1 MPHDDVF
8 VHEPLGSDAAALRRS
23 VAQRLTYTIGK
34 DPITATPRDWQHALA
49 YVVRDRL
56 TEQWMRTMRT
66 IYRTGPKRVYYLS
79 LEYLTGRLLHNSLL
93 NMGLCDAAEQ
103 ALAGL
108 GLDFDAL
115 REIEPDAALGNGG
128 LGRLAACLLDS
139 MATLRLPG
147 YAYGIRYDYGM
158 FYQRIE
164 QGQQVEHPENWL
176 RYGNPWEFARPEVL
190 YPVKF
195 GGRVVDFRDD
205 QGHARHQWIDTDEV
219 MAMAFDTPV
228 PGYRNGTALN
238 LRLWS
243 AKASRDFDLRYFNE
257 GDYIKAVEDKNRSE
271 NLARVLYPVDTT
283 VMGRELRLKQQYFF
297 ASASLQDIL
306 FRFAKQHGD
315 FALLPDKVAIQLND
329 THPAIAIAELMRLL
343 VDVHDLDWDSAWALS
358 QRTFGYTNHTLLP
371 EALETWPVELF
382 GRLLPRHLQIVYEI
396 NARHLETVRHR
407 FPGDLER
414 LRRLS
419 LIDEQGERRVRMASL
434 ACTGSHRVNGV
445 SALHTE
451 LLRQQTFADADAL
464 WPGRIVN
471 VTNGITPRRWLHQAN
486 PALSA
491 LVSEALGAGW
501 VTDLERLADLAPLAG
516 DAAFRARFRAVKQAN
531 KGRLARLI
539 ERHTGLRVPAD
550 ALYDVQVKRIH
561 EYKRQLLNL
570 LHVIVLYNRMRQA
583 PEASSPP
590 RVCLF
595 AGKAAP
601 SYAVAKQVIRLI
613 NDVADVVNND
623 PVIGDRL
630 RVLFVQ
636 NYDVSTAADIIPA
649 ADLSEQISLAG
660 TEASGTG
667 NMKLALNGAL
677 TIGTLDGA
685 NIEIRQRVGAEHF
698 FAFGLDV
705 DGVTRLRE
713 GGYRP
718 ESVCREDARLQRALD
733 MVCSGYFS
741 PQEPQRYRALID
753 RLLDG
758 GDRFLVLADFAAY
771 LEAQARVEALW
782 GDPEAWSAAAIRNV
796 AAMGHFSSD
805 RTVREYAREVWGVEP
820 LPVETTG

>member
-1 MPHDDVF
+1 MPLDDAAFAHDQ
-8 VHEPLGSDAAALRRS
+8 LGSDAVALRRS
-23 VAQRLTYTIGK
+23 IANRLTYTVGK
-34 DPITATPRDWQHALA
+34 DPITATERDWQHALA

-56 TEQWMRTMRT
+56 TEQWMQTMRS
-66 IYRTGPKRVYYLS
+66 IYRSGPKRVYYLS

-93 NMGLCDAAEQ
+93 NMDLADAAQE

-108 GLDFDAL
+108 GLAFDDL

-128 LGRLAACLLDS
+128 LGRLATCLLDS

-195 GGRVVDFRDD
+195 GGRVLDYRDD
-205 QGHARHQWIDTDEV
+205 QGRARHQWIDADEV
-219 MAMAFDTPV
+219 MAMAYDTPM
-228 PGYRNGTALN
+228 PGYRNGTVLN
-238 LRLWS
+238 LRLWT

-283 VMGRELRLKQQYFF
+283 SMGRELRLKQQYFF

-306 FRFAKQHGD
+306 FRFVKQHGD
-315 FALLPDKVAIQLND
+315 LRLLPDKVAIQLND

-343 VDVHDLDWDSAWALS
+343 IDGHGLDWEAAWELTG
-358 QRTFGYTNHTLLP
+358 RTFGYTNHTLLP
-371 EALETWPVELF
+371 EALESWPVALF
-382 GRLLPRHLQIVYEI
+382 EQLLPRHLQLIYEI
-396 NARHLETVRHR
+396 NQRHLEQVRHH
-407 FPGDLER
+407 FPGDVDR
-414 LRRLS
+414 LRRMS
-419 LIDEQGERRVRMASL
+419 LIDEEGERRVRMAHL
-434 ACTGSHRVNGV
+434 ACVGSHRINGV
-445 SALHTE
+445 SALHTD
-451 LLRQQTFADADAL
+451 LLRRHTFADLDAL
-464 WPGRIVN
+464 WPERIIN

-491 LVSEALGAGW
+491 LVSDALGADW
-501 VTDLERLADLAPLAG
+501 VTDLGRLAELAPLAQ
-516 DAAFRARFRAVKQAN
+516 DAAFRARFRAVKLAN
-531 KGRLARLI
+531 KARLARLI
-539 ERHTGLRVPAD
+539 EDRMGLHIPTD
-550 ALYDVQVKRIH
+550 ALFDIQVKRIH

-570 LHVIVLYNRMRQA
+570 LHVITLYNRLRLG
-583 PEASSPP
+583 ETPP
-590 RVCLF
+590 PAARVCLF

-601 SYAVAKQVIRLI
+601 SYAVAKLVIRLI
-613 NDVADVVNND
+613 NDVADVVNHD
-623 PVIGDRL
+623 PAVGGRL
-630 RVLFVQ
+630 RVVFVQ

-685 NIEIRQRVGAEHF
+685 NIEIRERVGEENF
-698 FAFGLDV
+698 FAFGLDIA
-705 DGVTRLRE
+705 GVTRLRAE
-713 GGYRP
+713 AYHP
-718 ESVCREDARLQRALD
+718 AAIYHADARLQQALD
-733 MVCSGYFS
+733 MICTGYFS
-741 PQEPQRYRALID
+741 PQEPERYRALVD

-758 GDRFLVLADFAAY
+758 GDRFLVLADVVDY
-771 LEAQARVEALW
+771 LACQQRVDVLW
-782 GDPEAWSAAAIRNV
+782 GDPEAWTRAAIHNV

-805 RTVREYAREVWGVEP
+805 RTVREYAERVWGVVP
-820 LPVETTG
+820 LPATT

>member
-1 MPHDDVF
+1 MPHDDAF
-8 VHEPLGSDAAALRRS
+8 DHEPPGCDAAALRRS
-23 VAQRLTYTIGK
+23 IAHRLTYTIGK
-34 DPITATPRDWQHALA
+34 DPITATTRDWQHALA

-56 TEQWMRTMRT
+56 TTQWMRTMRT

-93 NMGLCDAAEQ
+93 NMDLFDVAEQ
-103 ALAGL
+103 ALRDL
-108 GLDFDAL
+108 GLDFDLL
-115 REIEPDAALGNGG
+115 RLVEPDAALGNGG

-205 QGHARHQWIDTDEV
+205 QGRAHHQWLDTEEV
-219 MAMAFDTPV
+219 MAMAYDTPV
-228 PGYRNGTALN
+228 PGYRNGTVLN

-283 VMGRELRLKQQYFF
+283 SVGRELRLKQQYFF

-306 FRFAKQHGD
+306 FRFTRQHGD
-315 FALLPDKVAIQLND
+315 LAELPDKAAIQLND

-343 VDVHDLDWDSAWALS
+343 VDVHEIEWKKAWELT
-358 QRTFGYTNHTLLP
+358 QRTFAYTNHTLLP
-371 EALETWPVELF
+371 EALETWSVALF
-382 GRLLPRHLQIVYEI
+382 ERLLPRHLQIIYDI
-396 NARHLETVRHR
+396 NHRHLEQVRHH

-414 LRRLS
+414 LRRMS
-419 LIDEQGERRVRMASL
+419 LIDERAERRVRMAAL
-434 ACTGSHRVNGV
+434 ACVGSHRVNGV

-451 LLRQQTFADADAL
+451 LLQRDTFADAEAL

-486 PALSA
+486 PELSG
-491 LVSEALGAGW
+491 LVSEALGDSW
-501 VTDLERLADLAPLAG
+501 ITDLDRLAELAPLAE
-516 DAAFRARFRAVKQAN
+516 DAAFRARFRAAKQAN
-531 KGRLARLI
+531 KARLATLI
-539 ERHTGLRVPAD
+539 AQHTGLQIQDDV
-550 ALYDVQVKRIH
+550 LFDVQIKRIH

-570 LHVIVLYNRMRQA
+570 LHVITLYNRMRLA
-583 PEASSPP
+583 PDDGYVP

-601 SYAVAKQVIRLI
+601 SYALAKLVIRLI

-623 PVIGDRL
+623 PAVGDRL

-685 NIEIRQRVGAEHF
+685 NIEIRERVGAENF
-698 FAFGLDV
+698 FAFGLDTA
-705 DGVTRLRE
+705 GAARMRE
-713 GGYRP
+713 ANYRP
-718 ESVCREDARLQRALD
+718 ASIYHEDERLQQALD
-733 MVCSGYFS
+733 MVCTGYFS
-741 PQEPQRYRALID
+741 PEEPTRYRGLVD

-771 LEAQARVEALW
+771 LETQARVDALW
-782 GDPEAWSAAAIRNV
+782 QDPEAWSAAAIRNV

-805 RTVREYAREVWGVEP
+805 RTVREYARQVWGVTP
-820 LPVETTG
+820 LPAD

>member
-1 MPHDDVF
+1 MPHDDAF
-8 VHEPLGSDAAALRRS
+8 DHEPPGCDAAALRRS
-23 VAQRLTYTIGK
+23 IAHRLTYTIGK
-34 DPITATPRDWQHALA
+34 DPITATTRDWQHALA

-56 TEQWMRTMRT
+56 TTQWMRTMRT

-93 NMGLCDAAEQ
+93 NMDLFDVAEQ
-103 ALAGL
+103 ALRDL
-108 GLDFDAL
+108 GLDFDLL
-115 REIEPDAALGNGG
+115 RLVEPDAALGNGG

-205 QGHARHQWIDTDEV
+205 QGRAHHQWLDTEEV
-219 MAMAFDTPV
+219 MAMAYDTPV
-228 PGYRNGTALN
+228 PGYRNGTVLN

-283 VMGRELRLKQQYFF
+283 SVGRELRLKQQYFF

-306 FRFAKQHGD
+306 FRFTRQHGD
-315 FALLPDKVAIQLND
+315 LAELPDKAAIQLND

-343 VDVHDLDWDSAWALS
+343 VDVHEIEWEKAWELT
-358 QRTFGYTNHTLLP
+358 QRTFAYTNHTLLP
-371 EALETWPVELF
+371 EALETWSVALF
-382 GRLLPRHLQIVYEI
+382 ERLLPRHLQIIYDI
-396 NARHLETVRHR
+396 NHRHLEQVRHH

-414 LRRLS
+414 LRRMS
-419 LIDEQGERRVRMASL
+419 LIDERAERRVRMAAL
-434 ACTGSHRVNGV
+434 ACVGSHRVNGV

-451 LLRQQTFADADAL
+451 LLQRDTFADAEAL

-486 PALSA
+486 PELSG
-491 LVSEALGAGW
+491 LVSEALGDSW
-501 VTDLERLADLAPLAG
+501 ITDLDRLAELAPLAE
-516 DAAFRARFRAVKQAN
+516 DAAFRARFRAAKQAN
-531 KGRLARLI
+531 KARLATLI
-539 ERHTGLRVPAD
+539 AQHTGLQVRDDV
-550 ALYDVQVKRIH
+550 LFDVQIKRIH

-570 LHVIVLYNRMRQA
+570 LHVITLYNRIRLA
-583 PEASSPP
+583 PDDGYVP

-601 SYAVAKQVIRLI
+601 SYALAKLVIRLI

-623 PVIGDRL
+623 PAVGDRL

-685 NIEIRQRVGAEHF
+685 NIEIRERVGAENF
-698 FAFGLDV
+698 FAFGLDTA
-705 DGVTRLRE
+705 GAARMRE
-713 GGYRP
+713 ANYRP
-718 ESVCREDARLQRALD
+718 ATIYHEDERLQQALD
-733 MVCSGYFS
+733 MVCTGYFS
-741 PQEPQRYRALID
+741 PEEPTRYRGLVD

-771 LEAQARVEALW
+771 LETQARVDALW
-782 GDPEAWSAAAIRNV
+782 QDPEAWSAAAIRNV

-805 RTVREYAREVWGVEP
+805 RTVREYARQVWGVTP
-820 LPVETTG
+820 LPAD

>member
-1 MPHDDVF
+1 MPHDDAF
-8 VHEPLGSDAAALRRS
+8 DHEPPGCDAAALRRS
-23 VAQRLTYTIGK
+23 IAHRLTYTIGK
-34 DPITATPRDWQHALA
+34 DPITATTRDWQHALA

-56 TEQWMRTMRT
+56 TTQWMRTMRT

-93 NMGLCDAAEQ
+93 NMDLFDVAEQ
-103 ALAGL
+103 ALRDL
-108 GLDFDAL
+108 GLDFDLL
-115 REIEPDAALGNGG
+115 RLVEPDAALGNGG

-205 QGHARHQWIDTDEV
+205 QGRAHHQWLDTEEV
-219 MAMAFDTPV
+219 MAMAYDTPV
-228 PGYRNGTALN
+228 PGYRNGTVLN

-283 VMGRELRLKQQYFF
+283 SVGRELRLKQQYFF

-306 FRFAKQHGD
+306 FRFTRQHGD
-315 FALLPDKVAIQLND
+315 LAELPDKAAIQLND

-343 VDVHDLDWDSAWALS
+343 VDVHEIEWEKAWELT
-358 QRTFGYTNHTLLP
+358 QRTFAYTNHTLLP
-371 EALETWPVELF
+371 EALETWSVALF
-382 GRLLPRHLQIVYEI
+382 ERLLPRHLQIIYDI
-396 NARHLETVRHR
+396 NHRHLEQVRHH

-414 LRRLS
+414 LRRMS
-419 LIDEQGERRVRMASL
+419 LIDERAERRVRMAAL
-434 ACTGSHRVNGV
+434 ACVGSHRVNGV

-451 LLRQQTFADADAL
+451 LLQRDTFADAEAL

-486 PALSA
+486 PELSG
-491 LVSEALGAGW
+491 LVSEALGDSW
-501 VTDLERLADLAPLAG
+501 ITDLDRLAELAPLAE
-516 DAAFRARFRAVKQAN
+516 DAAFRARFRAAKQAN
-531 KGRLARLI
+531 KARLATLI
-539 ERHTGLRVPAD
+539 AQHTGLQIQDDV
-550 ALYDVQVKRIH
+550 LFDVQIKRIH

-570 LHVIVLYNRMRQA
+570 LHVITLYNRMRLA
-583 PEASSPP
+583 PDDGYVP

-601 SYAVAKQVIRLI
+601 SYALAKLVIRLI

-623 PVIGDRL
+623 PAVGDRL

-685 NIEIRQRVGAEHF
+685 NIEIRERVGAENF
-698 FAFGLDV
+698 FAFGLDTA
-705 DGVTRLRE
+705 GAARMRE
-713 GGYRP
+713 ANYRP
-718 ESVCREDARLQRALD
+718 ASIYHEDERLQQALD
-733 MVCSGYFS
+733 MVCTGYFS
-741 PQEPQRYRALID
+741 PEEPTRYRGLVD

-771 LEAQARVEALW
+771 LETQARVDALW
-782 GDPEAWSAAAIRNV
+782 QDPEAWSAAAIRNV

-805 RTVREYAREVWGVEP
+805 RTVREYARQVWGVTP
-820 LPVETTG
+820 LPAD

>member
-1 MPHDDVF
+1 MPHDDAF
-8 VHEPLGSDAAALRRS
+8 DHEPPGCDAAALRRS
-23 VAQRLTYTIGK
+23 IAHRLTYTIGK
-34 DPITATPRDWQHALA
+34 DPITATTRDWQHALA

-56 TEQWMRTMRT
+56 TTQWMRTMRT

-93 NMGLCDAAEQ
+93 NMDLFEVAEQ
-103 ALAGL
+103 ALRDL
-108 GLDFDAL
+108 GLDFDLL
-115 REIEPDAALGNGG
+115 RLVEPDAALGNGG

-164 QGQQVEHPENWL
+164 GGQQVEHPENWL

-205 QGHARHQWIDTDEV
+205 QGRARHQWLDTEEV
-219 MAMAFDTPV
+219 MAMAYDTPV
-228 PGYRNGTALN
+228 PGYRNGTVLN

-283 VMGRELRLKQQYFF
+283 SVGRELRLKQQYFF

-306 FRFAKQHGD
+306 FRFTRQHGD
-315 FALLPDKVAIQLND
+315 LSELPDKAAIQLND

-343 VDVHDLDWDSAWALS
+343 VDVHEIEWETAWELT
-358 QRTFGYTNHTLLP
+358 QRTFAYTNHTLLP
-371 EALETWPVELF
+371 EALETWSVALF
-382 GRLLPRHLQIVYEI
+382 ERLLPRHLQIIYDI
-396 NARHLETVRHR
+396 NHRHLEQVRHH

-414 LRRLS
+414 LRRMS
-419 LIDEQGERRVRMASL
+419 LIDERAERRVRMAAL
-434 ACTGSHRVNGV
+434 ACVGSHRVNGV

-451 LLRQQTFADADAL
+451 LLQRDTFADAEAL

-486 PALSA
+486 PELSG
-491 LVSEALGAGW
+491 LVSEALGDGW
-501 VTDLERLADLAPLAG
+501 ITDLDRLAELAPLAE
-516 DAAFRARFRAVKQAN
+516 DAAFRARFRAAKQAN
-531 KGRLARLI
+531 KARLATLI
-539 ERHTGLRVPAD
+539 AQHTGLQVRDD
-550 ALYDVQVKRIH
+550 ALFDVQIKRIH

-570 LHVIVLYNRMRQA
+570 LHVITLYNRMRLA
-583 PEASSPP
+583 PDDGFVP

-601 SYAVAKQVIRLI
+601 SYALAKLVIRLI

-623 PVIGDRL
+623 PAVGDRL

-685 NIEIRQRVGAEHF
+685 NIEIRERVGAENF
-698 FAFGLDV
+698 FAFGLD
-705 DGVTRLRE
+705 TAAASRMRE
-713 GGYRP
+713 ADYRP
-718 ESVCREDARLQRALD
+718 ATIYHEDERLQQALD
-733 MVCSGYFS
+733 MVCTGYFS
-741 PQEPQRYRALID
+741 PEEPTRYRGLVD

-771 LEAQARVEALW
+771 LETQARVDTLW
-782 GDPEAWSAAAIRNV
+782 QDPEAWSAAAIRNV

-805 RTVREYAREVWGVEP
+805 RTVREYARQVWGVTP
-820 LPVETTG
+820 LPAD

>member
-1 MPHDDVF
+1 MPHDDAF
-8 VHEPLGSDAAALRRS
+8 DHEPPGCDAAALRRS
-23 VAQRLTYTIGK
+23 IAHRLTYTIGK
-34 DPITATPRDWQHALA
+34 DPITATTRDWQHALA

-56 TEQWMRTMRT
+56 TTQWMRTMRT

-93 NMGLCDAAEQ
+93 NMDLFDVAEQ
-103 ALAGL
+103 ALRDL
-108 GLDFDAL
+108 GLDFDLL
-115 REIEPDAALGNGG
+115 RLVEPDAALGNGG

-205 QGHARHQWIDTDEV
+205 QGRAHHQWLDTEEV
-219 MAMAFDTPV
+219 MAMAYDTPV
-228 PGYRNGTALN
+228 PGYRNGTVLN

-283 VMGRELRLKQQYFF
+283 SVGRELRLKQQYFF

-306 FRFAKQHGD
+306 FRFTRQHGD
-315 FALLPDKVAIQLND
+315 LAELPDKAAIQLND

-343 VDVHDLDWDSAWALS
+343 VDVHEIEWKKAWELT
-358 QRTFGYTNHTLLP
+358 QRTFAYTNHTLLP
-371 EALETWPVELF
+371 EALETWSVALF
-382 GRLLPRHLQIVYEI
+382 ERLLPRHLQIIYDI
-396 NARHLETVRHR
+396 NHRHLEQVRHH

-414 LRRLS
+414 LRRMS
-419 LIDEQGERRVRMASL
+419 LIDERAERRVRMAAL
-434 ACTGSHRVNGV
+434 ACVGSHRVNGV

-451 LLRQQTFADADAL
+451 LLQRDTFADAEAL

-486 PALSA
+486 PELSG
-491 LVSEALGAGW
+491 LVSEALGDSW
-501 VTDLERLADLAPLAG
+501 ITDLDRLAELAPLAE
-516 DAAFRARFRAVKQAN
+516 DAAFRARFRAAKQAN
-531 KGRLARLI
+531 KARLATLI
-539 ERHTGLRVPAD
+539 AQHTGLQIQDDV
-550 ALYDVQVKRIH
+550 LFDVQIKRIH

-570 LHVIVLYNRMRQA
+570 LHVITLYNRIRLA
-583 PEASSPP
+583 PDDGYVP

-601 SYAVAKQVIRLI
+601 SYALAKLVIRLI

-623 PVIGDRL
+623 PAVGDRL

-685 NIEIRQRVGAEHF
+685 NIEIRERVGAENF
-698 FAFGLDV
+698 FAFGLDTA
-705 DGVTRLRE
+705 GAARMRE
-713 GGYRP
+713 ANYRP
-718 ESVCREDARLQRALD
+718 ASIYHEDERLQQALD
-733 MVCSGYFS
+733 MVCTGYFS
-741 PQEPQRYRALID
+741 PEEPTRYRGLVD

-771 LEAQARVEALW
+771 LETQARVDALW
-782 GDPEAWSAAAIRNV
+782 QDPEAWSAAAIRNV

-805 RTVREYAREVWGVEP
+805 RTVREYARQVWGVTP
-820 LPVETTG
+820 LPAD

>member
-1 MPHDDVF
+1 MPHDDAF
-8 VHEPLGSDAAALRRS
+8 DHEPPGCDAAALRRS
-23 VAQRLTYTIGK
+23 IAHRLTYTIGK
-34 DPITATPRDWQHALA
+34 DPITATTRDWQHALA

-56 TEQWMRTMRT
+56 TTQWMRTMRT

-93 NMGLCDAAEQ
+93 NMDLFDVAEQ
-103 ALAGL
+103 ALRDL
-108 GLDFDAL
+108 GLDFDLL
-115 REIEPDAALGNGG
+115 RLVEPDAALGNGG

-205 QGHARHQWIDTDEV
+205 QGRAHHQWLDTEEV
-219 MAMAFDTPV
+219 MAMAYDTPV
-228 PGYRNGTALN
+228 PGYRNGTVLN

-283 VMGRELRLKQQYFF
+283 SVGRELRLKQQYFF

-306 FRFAKQHGD
+306 FRFTRQHGD
-315 FALLPDKVAIQLND
+315 LAELPDKAAIQLND

-343 VDVHDLDWDSAWALS
+343 VDVHEIEWEKAWELT
-358 QRTFGYTNHTLLP
+358 QRTFAYTNHTLLP
-371 EALETWPVELF
+371 EALETWSVALF
-382 GRLLPRHLQIVYEI
+382 ERLLPRHLQIIYDI
-396 NARHLETVRHR
+396 NHRHLEQVRHH

-414 LRRLS
+414 LRRMS
-419 LIDEQGERRVRMASL
+419 LIDERAERRVRMAAL
-434 ACTGSHRVNGV
+434 ACVGSHRVNGV

-451 LLRQQTFADADAL
+451 LLQRDTFADAEAL

-486 PALSA
+486 PELSG
-491 LVSEALGAGW
+491 LVSEALGDSW
-501 VTDLERLADLAPLAG
+501 ITDLDRLAELAPLAE
-516 DAAFRARFRAVKQAN
+516 DAAFRARFRAAKQAN
-531 KGRLARLI
+531 KARLATLI
-539 ERHTGLRVPAD
+539 AQHTGLQIQDDV
-550 ALYDVQVKRIH
+550 LFDVQIKRIH

-570 LHVIVLYNRMRQA
+570 LHVITLYNRMRLA
-583 PEASSPP
+583 PDDGYVP

-601 SYAVAKQVIRLI
+601 SYALAKLVIRLI

-623 PVIGDRL
+623 PAVGDRL

-685 NIEIRQRVGAEHF
+685 NIEIRERVGAENF
-698 FAFGLDV
+698 FAFGLDTA
-705 DGVTRLRE
+705 GAARMRE
-713 GGYRP
+713 ANYRP
-718 ESVCREDARLQRALD
+718 ATIYHEDERLQQALD
-733 MVCSGYFS
+733 MVCTGYFS
-741 PQEPQRYRALID
+741 PEEPTRYRGLVD

-771 LEAQARVEALW
+771 LETQARVDALW
-782 GDPEAWSAAAIRNV
+782 QDPEAWSAAAIRNV

-805 RTVREYAREVWGVEP
+805 RTVREYARQVWGVTP
-820 LPVETTG
+820 LPAD

>member
-1 MPHDDVF
+1 MPHDDAF
-8 VHEPLGSDAAALRRS
+8 DHEPPGCDAAALRRS
-23 VAQRLTYTIGK
+23 IAHRLTYTIGK
-34 DPITATPRDWQHALA
+34 DPITATTRDWQHALA

-56 TEQWMRTMRT
+56 TTQWMRTMRT

-93 NMGLCDAAEQ
+93 NMDLFDVAEQ
-103 ALAGL
+103 ALRDL
-108 GLDFDAL
+108 GLDFDLL
-115 REIEPDAALGNGG
+115 RLVEPDAALGNGG

-205 QGHARHQWIDTDEV
+205 QGRAHHQWLDTEEV
-219 MAMAFDTPV
+219 MAMAYDTPV
-228 PGYRNGTALN
+228 PGYRNGTVLN

-283 VMGRELRLKQQYFF
+283 SVGRELRLKQQYFF

-306 FRFAKQHGD
+306 FRFTRQHGD
-315 FALLPDKVAIQLND
+315 LAELPDKAAIQLND

-343 VDVHDLDWDSAWALS
+343 VDVHEIEWEKAWELT
-358 QRTFGYTNHTLLP
+358 QRTFAYTNHTLLP
-371 EALETWPVELF
+371 EALETWSVALF
-382 GRLLPRHLQIVYEI
+382 ERLLPRHLQIIYDI
-396 NARHLETVRHR
+396 NHRHLEQVRHH

-414 LRRLS
+414 LRRMS
-419 LIDEQGERRVRMASL
+419 LIDERAERRVRMAAL
-434 ACTGSHRVNGV
+434 ACVGSHRVNGV

-451 LLRQQTFADADAL
+451 LLQRDTFADAEAL

-486 PALSA
+486 PELSG
-491 LVSEALGAGW
+491 LVSEALGDSW
-501 VTDLERLADLAPLAG
+501 ITDLDRLAELAPLAE
-516 DAAFRARFRAVKQAN
+516 DAAFRARFRAAKQAN
-531 KGRLARLI
+531 KARLATLI
-539 ERHTGLRVPAD
+539 AQHTGLQVRDDV
-550 ALYDVQVKRIH
+550 LFDVQIKRIH

-570 LHVIVLYNRMRQA
+570 LHVITLYNRIRLA
-583 PEASSPP
+583 PDDGYVP

-601 SYAVAKQVIRLI
+601 SYALAKLVIRLI

-623 PVIGDRL
+623 PAVGDRL

-685 NIEIRQRVGAEHF
+685 NIEIRERVGAENF
-698 FAFGLDV
+698 FAFGLDTA
-705 DGVTRLRE
+705 GAARMRE
-713 GGYRP
+713 ANYRP
-718 ESVCREDARLQRALD
+718 ASIYHEDERLQQALD
-733 MVCSGYFS
+733 MVCTGYFS
-741 PQEPQRYRALID
+741 PEEPTRYRGLVD

-771 LEAQARVEALW
+771 LETQARVDALW
-782 GDPEAWSAAAIRNV
+782 QDPEAWSAAAIRNV

-805 RTVREYAREVWGVEP
+805 RTVREYARQVWGVTP
-820 LPVETTG
+820 LPAD

>member
-1 MPHDDVF
+1 MPHDDAF
-8 VHEPLGSDAAALRRS
+8 DHEPPGCDAAALRRS
-23 VAQRLTYTIGK
+23 IAHRLTYTIGK
-34 DPITATPRDWQHALA
+34 DPITATTRDWQHALA

-56 TEQWMRTMRT
+56 TTQWMRTMRT

-93 NMGLCDAAEQ
+93 NMDLFDVAEQ
-103 ALAGL
+103 ALRDL
-108 GLDFDAL
+108 GLDFDLL
-115 REIEPDAALGNGG
+115 RLVEPDAALGNGG

-205 QGHARHQWIDTDEV
+205 QGRAHHQWLDTEEV
-219 MAMAFDTPV
+219 MAMAYDTPV
-228 PGYRNGTALN
+228 PGYRNGTVLN

-283 VMGRELRLKQQYFF
+283 SVGRELRLKQQYFF

-306 FRFAKQHGD
+306 FRFTRQHGD
-315 FALLPDKVAIQLND
+315 LAELPDKAAIQLND

-343 VDVHDLDWDSAWALS
+343 VDVHEIEWKKAWELT
-358 QRTFGYTNHTLLP
+358 QRTFAYTNHTLLP
-371 EALETWPVELF
+371 EALETWSVALF
-382 GRLLPRHLQIVYEI
+382 ERLLPRHLQIIYDI
-396 NARHLETVRHR
+396 NHRHLEQVRHH

-414 LRRLS
+414 LRRMS
-419 LIDEQGERRVRMASL
+419 LIDEQAERRVRMAAL
-434 ACTGSHRVNGV
+434 ACVGSHRVNGV

-451 LLRQQTFADADAL
+451 LLQRDTFADAEAL

-486 PALSA
+486 PELSG
-491 LVSEALGAGW
+491 LVSEALGDSW
-501 VTDLERLADLAPLAG
+501 ITDLDRLAELAPLAE
-516 DAAFRARFRAVKQAN
+516 DAAFRARFRAAKQAN
-531 KGRLARLI
+531 KARLATLI
-539 ERHTGLRVPAD
+539 AQHTGLQIQDDV
-550 ALYDVQVKRIH
+550 LFDVQIKRIH

-570 LHVIVLYNRMRQA
+570 LHVITLYNRMRLA
-583 PEASSPP
+583 PDDGYVP

-601 SYAVAKQVIRLI
+601 SYALAKLVIRLI

-623 PVIGDRL
+623 PAVGDRL

-685 NIEIRQRVGAEHF
+685 NIEIRERVGAENF
-698 FAFGLDV
+698 FAFGLDTA
-705 DGVTRLRE
+705 GAARMRE
-713 GGYRP
+713 ANYRP
-718 ESVCREDARLQRALD
+718 ASIYHEDERLQQALD
-733 MVCSGYFS
+733 MVCTGYFS
-741 PQEPQRYRALID
+741 PEEPTRYRGLVD

-771 LEAQARVEALW
+771 LETQARVDALW
-782 GDPEAWSAAAIRNV
+782 QDPEAWSAAAIRNV

-805 RTVREYAREVWGVEP
+805 RTVREYARQVWGVTP
-820 LPVETTG
+820 LPAD

>member
-1 MPHDDVF
+1 MPHDDAF
-8 VHEPLGSDAAALRRS
+8 DHEPPGCDAAALRRS
-23 VAQRLTYTIGK
+23 IAHRLTYTIGK
-34 DPITATPRDWQHALA
+34 DPITATTRDWQHALA

-56 TEQWMRTMRT
+56 TTQWMRTMRT

-93 NMGLCDAAEQ
+93 NMDLFDVAEQ
-103 ALAGL
+103 ALRDL
-108 GLDFDAL
+108 GLDFDLL
-115 REIEPDAALGNGG
+115 RLVEPDAALGNGG

-205 QGHARHQWIDTDEV
+205 QGRAHHQWLDTEEV
-219 MAMAFDTPV
+219 MAMAYDTPV
-228 PGYRNGTALN
+228 PGYRNGTVLN

-283 VMGRELRLKQQYFF
+283 SVGRELRLKQQYFF

-306 FRFAKQHGD
+306 FRFTRQHGD
-315 FALLPDKVAIQLND
+315 LAELPDKAAIQLND

-343 VDVHDLDWDSAWALS
+343 VDVHEIEWEKAWELT
-358 QRTFGYTNHTLLP
+358 QRTFAYTNHTLLP
-371 EALETWPVELF
+371 EALETWSVALF
-382 GRLLPRHLQIVYEI
+382 ERLLPRHLQIIYDI
-396 NARHLETVRHR
+396 NHRHLEQVRHH

-414 LRRLS
+414 LRRMS
-419 LIDEQGERRVRMASL
+419 LIDEQAERRVRMAAL
-434 ACTGSHRVNGV
+434 ACVGSHRVNGV

-451 LLRQQTFADADAL
+451 LLQRDTFADAEAL

-486 PALSA
+486 PELSG
-491 LVSEALGAGW
+491 LVSEALGDSW
-501 VTDLERLADLAPLAG
+501 ITDLDRLAELAPLAE
-516 DAAFRARFRAVKQAN
+516 DAAFRARFRAAKQAN
-531 KGRLARLI
+531 KARLATLI
-539 ERHTGLRVPAD
+539 AQHTGLQIQDDV
-550 ALYDVQVKRIH
+550 LFDVQIKRIH

-570 LHVIVLYNRMRQA
+570 LHVITLYNRMRLA
-583 PEASSPP
+583 PDDGYVP

-601 SYAVAKQVIRLI
+601 SYALAKLVIRLI

-623 PVIGDRL
+623 PAVGDRL

-685 NIEIRQRVGAEHF
+685 NIEIRERVGAENF
-698 FAFGLDV
+698 FAFGLDTA
-705 DGVTRLRE
+705 GAARMRE
-713 GGYRP
+713 ANYRP
-718 ESVCREDARLQRALD
+718 ASIYHEDERLQQALD
-733 MVCSGYFS
+733 MVCTGYFS
-741 PQEPQRYRALID
+741 PEEPTRYRGLVD

-771 LEAQARVEALW
+771 LETQARVDALW
-782 GDPEAWSAAAIRNV
+782 QDPEAWSAAAIRNV

-805 RTVREYAREVWGVEP
+805 RTVREYARQVWGVTP
-820 LPVETTG
+820 LPAD

>member
-1 MPHDDVF
+1 MPHERTAFRYDT
-8 VHEPLGSDAAALRRS
+8 PGCDAAALRRS
-23 VAQRLTYTIGK
+23 IANRLTFTVGK
-34 DPITATPRDWQHALA
+34 DPITATERDWQHALA

-56 TEQWMRTMRT
+56 TEHWMRTMRT

-93 NMGLCDAAEQ
+93 NMDLFEPARE
-103 ALAGL
+103 ALTEL
-108 GLDFDAL
+108 GLDFDVL
-115 REIEPDAALGNGG
+115 RGIEPDAALGNGG

-195 GGRVVDFRDD
+195 GGRVLDYRDD
-205 QGHARHQWIDTDEV
+205 RGRARHQWIDADEV
-219 MAMAFDTPV
+219 MAMAYDTPV
-228 PGYRNGTALN
+228 PGYRNGTVLN

-297 ASASLQDIL
+297 ASASLQDVL
-306 FRFAKQHGD
+306 FRYLKQHGD
-315 FALLPDKVAIQLND
+315 LALLPTKVAIQLND

-343 VDVHDLDWDSAWALS
+343 VDVHGIDWEEAWELTVA
-358 QRTFGYTNHTLLP
+358 TFGYTNHTLLP
-371 EALETWPVELF
+371 EALETWPLALF
-382 GRLLPRHLQIVYEI
+382 ERLLPRHLQIIFEI
-396 NARHLETVRHR
+396 NHRHLETVRHH
-407 FPGDLER
+407 FPGDVER
-414 LRRLS
+414 LRRMS
-419 LIDEQGERRVRMASL
+419 LIDEQGERRVRMAQL
-434 ACTGSHRVNGV
+434 ACVGSHRINGV

-451 LLRQQTFADADAL
+451 LLHERTFADVAAL
-464 WPGRIVN
+464 WPERLIN

-491 LVSEALGAGW
+491 LISEALGADW
-501 VTDLERLADLAPLAG
+501 VTDLERLAALAPLAD
-516 DAAFRARFRAVKQAN
+516 DAAFRARFRAAKQAN
-531 KGRLARLI
+531 KAHLAGLI
-539 ERHTGLRVPAD
+539 EAHMGLRVPTG
-550 ALYDVQVKRIH
+550 ALYDMQVKRIH

-570 LHVIVLYNRMRQA
+570 LHVITLYNRLRA
-583 PEASSPP
+583 EPDDGGVP
-590 RVCLF
+590 RMCLF

-623 PVIGDRL
+623 PAIGDRL
-630 RVLFVQ
+630 RVVFVQ
-636 NYDVSTAADIIPA
+636 NYDVSTAADLIPA

-685 NIEIRQRVGAEHF
+685 NVELRERVGSENF
-698 FAFGLDV
+698 FDFGLDL
-705 DGVTRLRE
+705 DGVARVRSGNYRPADIARADPRLR
-713 GGYRP
+713 
-718 ESVCREDARLQRALD
+718 QALE
-733 MVCSGYFS
+733 MIGSGYFS
-741 PQEPQRYRALID
+741 PQEPARYRGLVE

-771 LEAQARVEALW
+771 LDCQARVDALW
-782 GDPEAWSAAAIRNV
+782 RDPEAWSAAAIRNV

-805 RTVREYAREVWGVEP
+805 RTVREYAERVWGVEP
-820 LPVETTG
+820 LPAG

>member
-1 MPHDDVF
+1 MPHDDAF
-8 VHEPLGSDAAALRRS
+8 DHEPPGCDAAALRRS
-23 VAQRLTYTIGK
+23 IAHRLTYTIGK
-34 DPITATPRDWQHALA
+34 DPITATTRDWQHALA

-56 TEQWMRTMRT
+56 TTQWMRTMRT

-93 NMGLCDAAEQ
+93 NMDLFEVAEQ
-103 ALAGL
+103 ALRDL
-108 GLDFDAL
+108 GLDFDLL
-115 REIEPDAALGNGG
+115 RLVEPDAALGNGG

-164 QGQQVEHPENWL
+164 GGQQVEHPENWL

-205 QGHARHQWIDTDEV
+205 QGRARHQWLDTEEV
-219 MAMAFDTPV
+219 MAMAYDTPV
-228 PGYRNGTALN
+228 PGYRNGTVLN

-283 VMGRELRLKQQYFF
+283 SVGRELRLKQQYFF

-306 FRFAKQHGD
+306 FRFTRQHGD
-315 FALLPDKVAIQLND
+315 LAELPDKAAIQLND

-343 VDVHDLDWDSAWALS
+343 VDVHEIEWETAWELT
-358 QRTFGYTNHTLLP
+358 QRTFAYTNHTLLP
-371 EALETWPVELF
+371 EALETWSVVLF
-382 GRLLPRHLQIVYEI
+382 ERLLPRHLQIIYDI
-396 NARHLETVRHR
+396 NHRHLEQVRHH

-414 LRRLS
+414 LRRMS
-419 LIDEQGERRVRMASL
+419 LIDERAERRVRMAAL
-434 ACTGSHRVNGV
+434 ACVGSHRVNGV

-451 LLRQQTFADADAL
+451 LLQRDTFADAEAL

-486 PALSA
+486 PELSG
-491 LVSEALGAGW
+491 LVSEALGDGW
-501 VTDLERLADLAPLAG
+501 ITDLDRLAELAPLAE
-516 DAAFRARFRAVKQAN
+516 DAAFRARFRAAKQAN
-531 KGRLARLI
+531 KARLATLI
-539 ERHTGLRVPAD
+539 AQHTGLQVRDD
-550 ALYDVQVKRIH
+550 ALFDVQIKRIH

-570 LHVIVLYNRMRQA
+570 LHVITLYNRMRLA
-583 PEASSPP
+583 PDDGFVP

-601 SYAVAKQVIRLI
+601 SYALAKLVIRLI

-623 PVIGDRL
+623 PAVGDRL

-685 NIEIRQRVGAEHF
+685 NIEIRERVGAENF
-698 FAFGLDV
+698 FAFGLD
-705 DGVTRLRE
+705 TAAASRMRE
-713 GGYRP
+713 ADYRP
-718 ESVCREDARLQRALD
+718 ATIYHEDERLQQALD
-733 MVCSGYFS
+733 MVCTGYFS
-741 PQEPQRYRALID
+741 PEEPTRYRGLVD

-771 LEAQARVEALW
+771 LETQARVDLLW
-782 GDPEAWSAAAIRNV
+782 QDPEAWSAAAIRNV

-805 RTVREYAREVWGVEP
+805 RTVREYARQVWGVTP
-820 LPVETTG
+820 LPAD

>member
-1 MPHDDVF
+1 MPHDDAF
-8 VHEPLGSDAAALRRS
+8 DHEPPGCDAAALRRS
-23 VAQRLTYTIGK
+23 IAHRLTYTIGK
-34 DPITATPRDWQHALA
+34 DPITATTRDWQHALA

-56 TEQWMRTMRT
+56 TTQWMRTMRT

-93 NMGLCDAAEQ
+93 NMDLFEVAEQ
-103 ALAGL
+103 ALRDL
-108 GLDFDAL
+108 GLDFDLL
-115 REIEPDAALGNGG
+115 RLVEPDAALGNGG

-164 QGQQVEHPENWL
+164 GGQQVEHPENWL

-195 GGRVVDFRDD
+195 AGRVVDFRDD
-205 QGHARHQWIDTDEV
+205 QGRARHQWLDTEEV
-219 MAMAFDTPV
+219 MAMAYDTPV
-228 PGYRNGTALN
+228 PGYRNGTVLN

-283 VMGRELRLKQQYFF
+283 SVGRELRLKQQYFF

-306 FRFAKQHGD
+306 FRFTRQHGD
-315 FALLPDKVAIQLND
+315 LSELPDKAAIQLND

-343 VDVHDLDWDSAWALS
+343 VDVHEIEWETAWELT
-358 QRTFGYTNHTLLP
+358 QRTFAYTNHTLLP
-371 EALETWPVELF
+371 EALETWSVALF
-382 GRLLPRHLQIVYEI
+382 ERLLPRHLQIIYDI
-396 NARHLETVRHR
+396 NHRHLEQVRHH

-414 LRRLS
+414 LRRMS
-419 LIDEQGERRVRMASL
+419 LIDERAERRVRMAAL
-434 ACTGSHRVNGV
+434 ACVGSHRVNGV

-451 LLRQQTFADADAL
+451 LLQRDTFADAEAL

-486 PALSA
+486 PELSG
-491 LVSEALGAGW
+491 LVSEALGDGW
-501 VTDLERLADLAPLAG
+501 ITDLDRLAELAPLAE
-516 DAAFRARFRAVKQAN
+516 DAAFRARFRAAKQAN
-531 KGRLARLI
+531 KARLATLI
-539 ERHTGLRVPAD
+539 AQHTGLQVRDD
-550 ALYDVQVKRIH
+550 ALFDVQIKRIH

-570 LHVIVLYNRMRQA
+570 LHVITLYNRMRLA
-583 PEASSPP
+583 PDDGFVP

-601 SYAVAKQVIRLI
+601 SYALAKLVIRLI

-623 PVIGDRL
+623 PAVGDRL

-685 NIEIRQRVGAEHF
+685 NIEIRERVGAENF
-698 FAFGLDV
+698 FAFGLDT
-705 DGVTRLRE
+705 DAAARMRE
-713 GGYRP
+713 ADYRP
-718 ESVCREDARLQRALD
+718 ATIYHEDERLQQALD
-733 MVCSGYFS
+733 MVCTGYFS
-741 PQEPQRYRALID
+741 PEEPTRYRGLVD

-771 LEAQARVEALW
+771 LEAQARVDTLW
-782 GDPEAWSAAAIRNV
+782 QDPEAWSAAAIRNV

-805 RTVREYAREVWGVEP
+805 RTVREYARQVWGVTP
-820 LPVETTG
+820 LPAD

>member
-1 MPHDDVF
+1 MPHDDAF
-8 VHEPLGSDAAALRRS
+8 DHEPPGCDAAALRRS
-23 VAQRLTYTIGK
+23 IAHRLTYTIGK
-34 DPITATPRDWQHALA
+34 DPITATTRDWQHALA

-56 TEQWMRTMRT
+56 TTQWMRTMRT

-93 NMGLCDAAEQ
+93 NMDLFDVAEQ
-103 ALAGL
+103 ALRDL
-108 GLDFDAL
+108 GLDFDLL
-115 REIEPDAALGNGG
+115 RLVEPDAALGNGG

-205 QGHARHQWIDTDEV
+205 QGRAHHQWLDTEEV
-219 MAMAFDTPV
+219 MAMAYDTPV
-228 PGYRNGTALN
+228 PGYRNGTVLN

-283 VMGRELRLKQQYFF
+283 SVGRELRLKQQYFF

-306 FRFAKQHGD
+306 FRFTRQHGD
-315 FALLPDKVAIQLND
+315 LAELPDKAAIQLND

-343 VDVHDLDWDSAWALS
+343 VDVHEIEWEKAWELT
-358 QRTFGYTNHTLLP
+358 QRTFAYTNHTLLP
-371 EALETWPVELF
+371 EALETWSVALF
-382 GRLLPRHLQIVYEI
+382 ERLLPRHLQIIYDI
-396 NARHLETVRHR
+396 NHRHLEQVRHH

-414 LRRLS
+414 LRRMS
-419 LIDEQGERRVRMASL
+419 LIDEQAERRVRMAAL
-434 ACTGSHRVNGV
+434 ACVGSHRVNGV

-451 LLRQQTFADADAL
+451 LLQRDTFADAEAL

-486 PALSA
+486 PELSG
-491 LVSEALGAGW
+491 LVSEALGDSW
-501 VTDLERLADLAPLAG
+501 ITDLDRLAELAPLAE
-516 DAAFRARFRAVKQAN
+516 DAAFRARFRAAKQAN
-531 KGRLARLI
+531 KARLATLI
-539 ERHTGLRVPAD
+539 AQHTGLQVRDDV
-550 ALYDVQVKRIH
+550 LFDVQIKRIH

-570 LHVIVLYNRMRQA
+570 LHVITLYNRMRLA
-583 PEASSPP
+583 PDDGYVP

-601 SYAVAKQVIRLI
+601 SYALAKLVIRLI

-623 PVIGDRL
+623 PAVGDRL

-685 NIEIRQRVGAEHF
+685 NIEIRERVGAENF
-698 FAFGLDV
+698 FAFGLDTA
-705 DGVTRLRE
+705 GAARMRE
-713 GGYRP
+713 ANYRP
-718 ESVCREDARLQRALD
+718 ATIYHEDERLQQALD
-733 MVCSGYFS
+733 MVCTGYFS
-741 PQEPQRYRALID
+741 PEEPTRYRGLVD

-771 LEAQARVEALW
+771 LETQARVDALW
-782 GDPEAWSAAAIRNV
+782 QDPEAWSAAAIRNV

-805 RTVREYAREVWGVEP
+805 RTVREYARQVWGVTP
-820 LPVETTG
+820 LPAD